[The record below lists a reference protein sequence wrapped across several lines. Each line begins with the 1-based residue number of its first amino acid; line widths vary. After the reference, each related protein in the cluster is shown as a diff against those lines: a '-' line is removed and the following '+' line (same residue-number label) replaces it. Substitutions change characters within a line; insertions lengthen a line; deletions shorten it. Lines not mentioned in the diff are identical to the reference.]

1 MPKEVSIVTGANSG
15 IGRYSGS
22 WTMMMMMTRTSAI
35 GVLFLTNKNKMTT
48 TIMVS

>member
-22 WTMMMMMTRTSAI
+22 WTMMMMTRTSAI